1 MPTLHLLRHVK
12 SSWNDDQ
19 IEDFDR
25 PLAPRGERAAGVIAA
40 YLKQNGIKPDLVL
53 CSAARRTRDTVSAVR
68 SGLPKGVP
76 VEVIRDLYEVGPD
89 RILALVR
96 AVDPEVQVLM
106 LVGHNPG
113 LEGLALYLAGKGSDK
128 EARAALE
135 RKFPTGAFASLN
147 VEGEWSDLTE
157 GCARLTR
164 LVTPK
169 DLV

>member
-12 SSWNDDQ
+12 SSWADDG
-19 IEDFDR
+19 IDDFDR

-40 YLKQNGIKPDLVL
+40 YLKQGGISPDLIL
-53 CSAARRTRDTVSAVR
+53 CSAARRTRDTLNAVR

-76 VEVIRDLYEVGPD
+76 VEMTRALYEVGPD

-96 AVDPEVQVLM
+96 DVDPQVRILM

-113 LEGLALYLAGKGSDK
+113 LEGLALYLAGKGSDRD
-128 EARAALE
+128 ARAALE
-135 RKFPTGAFASLN
+135 RKFPTGAFASLDYD
-147 VEGEWSDLTE
+147 GTWPDLTA

-169 DLV
+169 ELV